1 MSSSDLDDFTNGGYR
16 STPNLLLDQN
26 VDFISSQ
33 NVDAI
38 EVNEKAAF

>member
-16 STPNLLLDQN
+16 STPNLLMDQN

-33 NVDAI
+33 NIDDNI
-38 EVNEKAAF
+38 DNEK